1 MALFQIAE
9 PGLSA
14 APHEHRLAVGIDLGT
29 TNSLVASV
37 ISGSAEVILDEEG
50 AAILPSVVH
59 YGADGTVTVGAQAL
73 RDASRDPKNTISS
86 AKRLIGR
93 TMKDLADVHNLP
105 YDLVDDPAMVRIATS
120 SGVKSPVEV
129 SADILRSLAKRAE
142 NRLGG
147 DLTGAVITVPAY
159 FDDAQ
164 RQATKDAA
172 RLANL
177 TVLRLLNEPTAA
189 ALAYGL
195 DNGAEGTYMVYD
207 LGGGTFDVSLLK
219 LTRGVFEVLGTGGN
233 SALGGDDFDHRVLC
247 HVTESFRGGNPK
259 ARFTVDGKP
268 AATLPG
274 HILSA
279 AEKRRLMALSRVA
292 KEALTT
298 NESTDIRFAFDNGD
312 AVELELTREEFDAMT
327 CHLVKKTID
336 TVEAVL
342 RDASADVSGVRGV
355 VLVGG
360 ATRMPCV
367 RTAVEKFFG
376 FAPLDDIDPD
386 KVVAIGA
393 AMQANKLAGN
403 TSGDDDWLLL
413 DVTPLS
419 LGLETMGGL
428 VEKVIP
434 RNSAIPV
441 ALAQDFTTF
450 RDGQT
455 AMAIHVVQ
463 GEREL
468 VDACRSLARFEL
480 RGIPPMA
487 AGAARIRVTF
497 QVDADGLLSV
507 SAREMTTGVEASIQV
522 KPSYG
527 LSDEDIV
534 RMLQDGN
541 GSAEE
546 DMRARELR
554 EQQVEARRLLESTH
568 SALESDGDLLDE
580 TERAVVDGLVERL
593 TALVTSDDVEAVKAG
608 IEALT
613 KGTETLAERRMDR
626 SIREALSGMS
636 VDDAMFDEKSA
647 DESKNS

>member
-37 ISGSAEVILDEEG
+37 ISGSAEVIRDEEG

-59 YGADGTVTVGAQAL
+59 YAADGTVTVGAKAL
-73 RDASRDPKNTISS
+73 RDASNDAKNTISS

-93 TMKDLADVHNLP
+93 TMKDLDDVHNLP
-105 YDLVDDPAMVRIATS
+105 YDLVDEPSMVRIATS
-120 SGVKSPVEV
+120 AGIKSPVEV
-129 SADILRSLAKRAE
+129 SSEILRSLSERAQE
-142 NRLGG
+142 RLGG
-147 DLTGAVITVPAY
+147 DITGAVITVPAY

-195 DNGAEGTYMVYD
+195 DNGAEGTYLVYD

-219 LTRGVFEVLGTGGN
+219 LTRGVFEVLATGGN
-233 SALGGDDFDHRVLC
+233 SALGGDDFDQRVFC
-247 HVTESFRGGNPK
+247 YVTESCRGGNPNAVLK
-259 ARFTVDGKP
+259 SKGEVVD
-268 AATLPG
+268 ALPV
-274 HILSA
+274 HFLTP
-279 AEKRRLMALSRVA
+279 AEKRRLMAISRAA
-292 KEALTT
+292 KEALTHDEAT
-298 NESTDIRFAFDNGD
+298 PLHFTFDNGD
-312 AVELELTREEFDAMT
+312 EISINLTRVAFDAMT
-327 CHLVKKTID
+327 CHLVKKTMD
-336 TVEAVL
+336 TVKAVL
-342 RDASADVSGVRGV
+342 ADAKADISDVRGV

-367 RTAVEKFFG
+367 RDAVEKYFG
-376 FAPLDDIDPD
+376 FSPLDDIDPD
-386 KVVAIGA
+386 QVVAIGA

-441 ALAQDFTTF
+441 ARAQDFTTF

-455 AMAIHVVQ
+455 AMAVHVVQ

-541 GSAEE
+541 GRAEE

-568 SALESDGDLLDE
+568 SALNADGDLLDAN
-580 TERAVVDGLVERL
+580 ERAEVDALVERL
-593 TALVTSDDVEAVKAG
+593 TALVASNDVEAVKAG

-636 VDDAMFDEKSA
+636 IDDERFDVKA
-647 DESKNS
+647 DE